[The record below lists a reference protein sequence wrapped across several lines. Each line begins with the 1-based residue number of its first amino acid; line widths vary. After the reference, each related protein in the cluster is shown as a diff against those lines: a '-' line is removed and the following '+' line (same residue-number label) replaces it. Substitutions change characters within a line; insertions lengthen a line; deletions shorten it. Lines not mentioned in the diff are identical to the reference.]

1 MKINR
6 FMIAAPKSGSGKT
19 MITCALLQLLK
30 DSGKNVSSY
39 KCGPDYIDPMFHKKV
54 LGVPSKNL
62 DTFFTDEKTTVQLF
76 LDKRADGDFAV
87 LEGVMGL
94 YDGLGGIYEQGSSYH
109 LAKVTQT
116 PIILVVDAK
125 GMGKS
130 VLALIAGFL
139 QYDTQHLIK
148 GVLLNRMSKGYYDII
163 KPLIEKELS
172 VKVVGY
178 FPEQKDIGLSS
189 RHLGLVMPDEL
200 SDIKKQLNETADRLK
215 KTIDMELFMDIAAE
229 ADEIGDSG
237 SADIYN
243 EKSID
248 NCAQNKFT
256 KIIKSDC
263 ETQYQTTNTE
273 QMQIQNQNNTVNIA
287 VAMDEAFCFYYEDNL
302 RLLEK
307 CGAKLQY
314 FSPLHDTKLPDNCDA
329 LLLGGGYPELYAKE
343 LSENVSM
350 RESIKKAFRA
360 GLPTVAECGGF
371 MYLHKYIHDICDD
384 TDEQNKADVQNNA
397 DTQYNTDT
405 QNDVSVSQLVGALDS
420 ECHFKGKLVR
430 FGYIELAEKH
440 NNFLPPNE
448 KIKAHEFHYYDS
460 TDNGAD
466 CIATKPATGRSYDC
480 VISHD
485 NYWLGFPHLY
495 YPSNPHFAESLVR
508 KAYEYRRNKNGKLL

>member
-30 DSGKNVSSY
+30 DSRKNVSSY

-139 QYDTQHLIK
+139 QYDTHHLIK

-178 FPEQKDIGLSS
+178 FPEQKDIRLES
-189 RHLGLVMPDEL
+189 RHLGLVMPDEI

-215 KTIDMELFMDIAAE
+215 KTIDMDLFIDIAEA

-237 SADIYN
+237 SADVYN

-329 LLLGGGYPELYAKE
+329 MLLGGGYPELYTKE

>member
-1 MKINR
+1 M
-6 FMIAAPKSGSGKT
+6 
-19 MITCALLQLLK
+19 
-30 DSGKNVSSY
+30 
-39 KCGPDYIDPMFHKKV
+39 
-54 LGVPSKNL
+54 
-62 DTFFTDEKTTVQLF
+62 QLF
-76 LDKRADGDFAV
+76 LDERADGDFAV

-139 QYDTQHLIK
+139 QYDTHHLIK

-163 KPLIEKELS
+163 KPLIEKELF

-200 SDIKKQLNETADRLK
+200 SDIKKQLNETANRLK
-215 KTIDMELFMDIAAE
+215 KTIDMDLFMDIAEA
-229 ADEIGDSG
+229 ADEIGDSEN
-237 SADIYN
+237 ADVYN
-243 EKSID
+243 EKSIG
-248 NCAQNKFT
+248 NCVQNEFT
-256 KIIKSDC
+256 
-263 ETQYQTTNTE
+263 
-273 QMQIQNQNNTVNIA
+273 QNINIA

-302 RLLEK
+302 KLLEK

-314 FSPLHDTKLPDNCDA
+314 FSPIHDTKLPKDCDA
-329 LLLGGGYPELYAKE
+329 MLLGGGYPELYAKE
-343 LSENVSM
+343 LSKNVSM
-350 RESIKKAFRA
+350 LNAIKKAFRA
-360 GLPTVAECGGF
+360 GMPTVAECGGF
-371 MYLHKYIHDICDD
+371 MYLHTYIRNICDD
-384 TDEQNKADVQNNA
+384 NDEKNNA
-397 DTQYNTDT
+397 DTQNNTDI
-405 QNDVSVSQLVGALDS
+405 QNDMNKSKLVGALDGG
-420 ECHFKGKLVR
+420 CHFKGKLVR
-430 FGYIELAEKH
+430 FGYIELAEKYS
-440 NNFLPPNE
+440 NFLPPNE

-495 YPSNPHFAESLVR
+495 YPSNPHFAERLVR

>member
-1 MKINR
+1 M
-6 FMIAAPKSGSGKT
+6 
-19 MITCALLQLLK
+19 
-30 DSGKNVSSY
+30 
-39 KCGPDYIDPMFHKKV
+39 
-54 LGVPSKNL
+54 
-62 DTFFTDEKTTVQLF
+62 QLF
-76 LDKRADGDFAV
+76 LDERADGDFAV

-215 KTIDMELFMDIAAE
+215 KTIDMDLFIDIAEA

-237 SADIYN
+237 SADAYN
-243 EKSID
+243 EKNIG
-248 NCAQNKFT
+248 NCDQNEFLQNKA
-256 KIIKSDC
+256 I
-263 ETQYQTTNTE
+263 
-273 QMQIQNQNNTVNIA
+273 NTVNIA

-302 RLLEK
+302 RMLEK

-314 FSPLHDTKLPDNCDA
+314 FSPLHDTRLPKDCDA
-329 LLLGGGYPELYAKE
+329 MLLGGGYPELYAKE
-343 LSENVSM
+343 LSKNVSM
-350 RESIKKAFRA
+350 LNAIKKAFRA
-360 GLPTVAECGGF
+360 GMPMVAECGGF
-371 MYLHKYIHDICDD
+371 MYLHTYIRNICDD
-384 TDEQNKADVQNNA
+384 NDEKNNA
-397 DTQYNTDT
+397 DTQNNTDI
-405 QNDVSVSQLVGALDS
+405 QNDMNKSQLVGALDGG
-420 ECHFKGKLVR
+420 CHFKGKLVR

-440 NNFLPPNE
+440 SNFLPPNE

-508 KAYEYRRNKNGKLL
+508 KSYEYRRNKNGKLL

>member
-1 MKINR
+1 
-6 FMIAAPKSGSGKT
+6 
-19 MITCALLQLLK
+19 
-30 DSGKNVSSY
+30 
-39 KCGPDYIDPMFHKKV
+39 
-54 LGVPSKNL
+54 
-62 DTFFTDEKTTVQLF
+62 
-76 LDKRADGDFAV
+76 
-87 LEGVMGL
+87 MGL

-139 QYDTQHLIK
+139 QYDMQHLIK
-148 GVLLNRMSKGYYDII
+148 GVLLNRMSKGYYDIV

-178 FPEQKDIGLSS
+178 FPEQKDIRLES

-200 SDIKKQLNETADRLK
+200 SDIKEQLNETAGRLK
-215 KTIDMELFMDIAAE
+215 KTIDMDLFMDIAAE

-237 SADIYN
+237 NADIYN
-243 EKSID
+243 EKNIG
-248 NCAQNKFT
+248 NCDQNEFSQNKA
-256 KIIKSDC
+256 I
-263 ETQYQTTNTE
+263 
-273 QMQIQNQNNTVNIA
+273 NTVNIA

-314 FSPLHDTKLPDNCDA
+314 FSPLHDTSLPKDCDA
-329 LLLGGGYPELYAKE
+329 MLLGGGYPELYAKE
-343 LSENVSM
+343 LSENLSM
-350 RESIKKAFRA
+350 RNSIKTAFKT

-371 MYLHKYIHDICDD
+371 MYLHTYIHNICEEDAD
-384 TDEQNKADVQNNA
+384 AQNYVFGM
-397 DTQYNTDT
+397 T
-405 QNDVSVSQLVGALDS
+405 GALDS

-466 CIATKPATGRSYDC
+466 CIATKPATGRRYDC